1 MSFLLW
7 QSAGDTRVASPRLV
21 LRAAEVPLLQEAL
34 TLAARLSELHRDEA
48 KRVADAERAAQEQG
62 HAAGREEGRREAR
75 EQVAGSL
82 VALAQAAAQQQERMQ
97 GQVAALALQ
106 VVRKLLGRFADD
118 ELLVALAD
126 TAARDTLAA
135 PPLSLTVHPDRCDA
149 VRARLEADAPA
160 WRCEVRGDPAC
171 PIDTCRIETEL
182 GSVDASLEA
191 QLARLA
197 AAWEVR

>member
-7 QSAGDTRVASPRLV
+7 QSAGSHRVASPRLV
-21 LRAAEVPLLQEAL
+21 LRSTEVPLLQEAL
-34 TLAARLSELHRDEA
+34 TLAARLGELHRGEA
-48 KRVADAERAAQEQG
+48 ARLAEAEREAREQG
-62 HAAGREEGRREAR
+62 HAQGRDEGRREAR
-75 EQVAGSL
+75 EQVAASL
-82 VALAQAAAQQQERMQ
+82 VALTHASAQERERLH

-126 TAARDTLAA
+126 TAARDTLPA

-149 VRARLEADAPA
+149 VRARLESEAPA
-160 WRCEVRGDPAC
+160 WRCEVRSDPAC
-171 PIDTCRIETEL
+171 PLDTCRIETEL
-182 GSVDASLEA
+182 GSVDASLDA

-197 AAWEVR
+197 QAWGVR

>member
-7 QSAGDTRVASPRLV
+7 QSTGTQRLASPRLV
-21 LRAAEVPLLQEAL
+21 LRASEVPLLQEAL
-34 TLAARLSELHRDEA
+34 TVAARIGELHRDETA
-48 KRVADAERAAQEQG
+48 RVAQAEREARQQG
-62 HAAGREEGRREAR
+62 HAEGREEGRREAR
-75 EQVAGSL
+75 EQVAASL
-82 VALAQAAAQQQERMQ
+82 VALTHAAAQERERMQ

-106 VVRKLLGRFADD
+106 VVRKLLGHFADD

-126 TAARDTLAA
+126 TAARDTLPA

-149 VRARLEADAPA
+149 VRARLEAHAPA
-160 WRCEVRGDPAC
+160 WHCEVRSDPAC
-171 PIDTCRIETEL
+171 PPDTCRIETEL

-197 AAWEVR
+197 QAWGVR